1 MEQVIVLDESD
12 DITAVR
18 SRLDF
23 AQSHRARQ
31 SIQDAGGRK
40 PTRFLLIVPR
50 KNQALQ
56 SLVNMKLLARWAQG
70 RAVELAIDSVQPSVR
85 DYAKEAGIKAFG
97 SQARAKWAGWITEQT
112 PVVTIEETIA
122 PVAMTPSAQE
132 LEADP
137 ARKEIK
143 RRRRQKKKYKVVTG
157 SSRPNTFSLVVQQVG
172 VLLLILVLALFL
184 VMGVIALLPR
194 ATVTVTPVARPVETE
209 MVVRAD
215 PNVESVDFETL
226 TFPARVAQA
235 ELELFGE
242 IETVETELA
251 PRGLATGQVV
261 FINRTA
267 DEQVIPISTTL
278 ATSAGE
284 AVEFSTVET
293 ATIPVG
299 VGATSTPTLVIA
311 VEPGPKGNVAAGQL
325 NRFARP
331 SYALLARV
339 INEQPLNG
347 GTLEPEKIVVQTDKE
362 RLDAYLRQKVQ
373 QAGLSRLQASLGEQ
387 EFIPPES
394 VQVIV
399 LDVNYQEFSG
409 DFSDTFGGEMQAV
422 IRATVIGGYN
432 ANRLALAALEAQVP
446 PEHELDLEGLNFGA
460 GEILDI
466 QAGIVTFRIFASG
479 QAIPVIDGR
488 TVARDIAWLSVG
500 EAQELLGQQHRLA
513 TVPGVEVEPAWLAG
527 LLGRLPL
534 SPLRINVIVNDAIT
548 YVAEG
553 S

>member
-70 RAVELAIDSVQPSVR
+70 RAVELAIVSVQPSVR

-194 ATVTVTPVARPVETE
+194 ATVTVTPVARPVDTE

-226 TFPARVAQA
+226 TFPAQVAQA

-284 AVEFSTVET
+284 AVEFTTVET

-331 SYALLARV
+331 SFALLARV
-339 INEQPLNG
+339 INEQ
-347 GTLEPEKIVVQTDKE
+347 VVQTDKE